1 MARFV
6 KHVARQIVFGA
17 ACTALLGSALA
28 GPEDDYKLGI
38 KRYRNGDIVEAMAPL
53 QKSADAGHAAAQ
65 ALYGYLL
72 DISDFDD
79 EAVVY
84 YKKAA
89 EQGNPDG
96 QLGYGLALING
107 EGIQPNVK
115 DGEQWIRKA
124 ADAGLAAAE
133 NQMALMELDAA
144 GLPGRSN
151 EEALKWINKSVA
163 NEFIPAIEGLA
174 DAYRNGTFGL
184 VPNVKMA
191 EELLEKARK
200 IQGIEKRKRRGSKK

>member
-6 KHVARQIVFGA
+6 KSVAKHIVCGA
-17 ACTALLGSALA
+17 ACFALLGSALA

-38 KRYRNGDIVEAMAPL
+38 KRYRDGDIVEAMSPL

-79 EAVVY
+79 DAVVY
-84 YKKAA
+84 YKKSA

-107 EGIQPNVK
+107 EGIAPNVK
-115 DGEQWIRKA
+115 EGGQWVRKA
-124 ADAGLAAAE
+124 AEAGLAAAE

-144 GLPGRSN
+144 GLPGRNN
-151 EEALKWINKSVA
+151 EEALKWINKAVK

-184 VPNVKMA
+184 SVDAKMA
-191 EELLEKARK
+191 EELLDKARK
-200 IQGIEKRKRRGSKK
+200 IQGIDKRKRRGRK